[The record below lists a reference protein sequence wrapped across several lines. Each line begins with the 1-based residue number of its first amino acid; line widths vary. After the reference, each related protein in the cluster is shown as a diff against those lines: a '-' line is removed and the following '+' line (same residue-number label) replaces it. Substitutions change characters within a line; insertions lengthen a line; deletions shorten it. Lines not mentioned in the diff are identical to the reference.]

1 MDKRK
6 NIFAILI
13 SPVIGEISFLILFFI
28 ITLVDN
34 VFPKEMDG
42 PMIGDRILYYFFFPI
57 LFVGAL
63 IFQIIILEPIFRR
76 YRKRNELNKSLIKK
90 ICIISI
96 LSFSILFSLPMTFAS
111 IFGNVQF
118 EVVGIMTEFFVA
130 LAIWSSYFIPNM
142 LSYYLFYIKQT
153 EMIKRD

>member
-1 MDKRK
+1 MDKKR

-13 SPVIGEISFLILFFI
+13 SPVIGEITFLILFFI
-28 ITLVDN
+28 ITLVDK
-34 VFPKEMDG
+34 VYPKEIYG
-42 PMIGDRILYYFFFPI
+42 PMIEDGILYYFFFPI

-76 YRKRNELNKSLIKK
+76 YRKRDKLNKSLIKK

-96 LSFSILFSLPMTFAS
+96 LSFSILFSLPMTLAS
-111 IFGNVQF
+111 LFGTVQF
-118 EVVGIMTEFFVA
+118 EVVGVMTEFFVA

-142 LSYYLFYIKQT
+142 ASYYLFYVKRT
-153 EMIKRD
+153 EMMKRN